1 MDRLEAMNLFA
12 RVAERG
18 SFAAV
23 AAQIGVARS
32 VVTRQIAALE
42 THLGVK
48 LMARST
54 RRLTLTVAG
63 AAYLEQCRVILN
75 LVEAAET
82 GVAEHRLTPRG
93 HLRLGLPLIF
103 GLKRLLP
110 VLLEF
115 AQRYPEISL
124 DMDYTDR
131 RLNLIEEGFD
141 LSVRITDHLE
151 PTDIARKLGT
161 CRLCVV
167 ASPEYLARH
176 GRPAHPAELKHHE
189 CLNYTGVPN
198 NSTWLF
204 QVEGRPVPVAVRS
217 RLSANNGDALMAA
230 AAAGMGIALQ
240 PDFIVAPFLA
250 AGTVEAILESF
261 APPPLGV
268 HVLLPSNRYL
278 PYRVRVFIDFLAAR
292 LAQPDDLSPR
302 WQPAPGT
309 PLGWGSVAR

>member
-23 AAQIGVARS
+23 AAQLGVARS

-54 RRLTLTVAG
+54 RRLTLTAAG

-204 QVEGRPVPVAVRS
+204 QVEGRPAPVAVRS

-261 APPPLGV
+261 APPPLGI
-268 HVLLPSNRYL
+268 HALLPSNRYL
-278 PYRVRVFIDFLAAR
+278 PHRVRVFIDFLAAR
-292 LAQPDDLSPR
+292 LR
-302 WQPAPGT
+302 EPAP
-309 PLGWGSVAR
+309 P